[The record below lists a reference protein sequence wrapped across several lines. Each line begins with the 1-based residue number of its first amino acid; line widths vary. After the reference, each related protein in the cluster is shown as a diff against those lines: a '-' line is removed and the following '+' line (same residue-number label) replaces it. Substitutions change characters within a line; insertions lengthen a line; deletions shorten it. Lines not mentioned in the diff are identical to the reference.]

1 MCYSQ
6 LWKKIHTIFATY
18 FNECRLES
26 ANDVTSKYWKKQL
39 LPTNGVFCHA
49 LGIVGKPTMN
59 KVH

>member
-1 MCYSQ
+1 
-6 LWKKIHTIFATY
+6 
-18 FNECRLES
+18 
-26 ANDVTSKYWKKQL
+26 L